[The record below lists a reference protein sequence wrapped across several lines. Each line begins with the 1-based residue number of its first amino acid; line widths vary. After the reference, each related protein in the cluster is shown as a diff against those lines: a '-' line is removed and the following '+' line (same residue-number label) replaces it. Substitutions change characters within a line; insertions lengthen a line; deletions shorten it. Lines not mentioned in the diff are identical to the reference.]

1 MRRSTKPTGS
11 FKKPFSRVRRYVTPL
26 NLYLSAAVLVQIGYW
41 YLGSPGPTLLNNAP
55 RTLLSAVINIAWAL
69 LFLLVVPAA
78 LLLWRGDL
86 GRTSFAFGNWRIG
99 LPLTAGLGVVLAGVI
114 YLGSGDVALQQTYPW
129 AGTWPGM
136 SVWHFAAWAGLY
148 ALYYVAFEFFYR
160 GFVIVVLEP
169 HWGLIA
175 AVWTQV
181 LLSTLI
187 HVGKPL
193 TETLAAF
200 PAGFLF
206 AFVALR
212 TRSLLWPVLL
222 HLVIGLVTDA
232 SVLGRQGLLW

>member
-1 MRRSTKPTGS
+1 M
-11 FKKPFSRVRRYVTPL
+11 RRYVTPL

-41 YLGSPGPTLLNNAP
+41 YLGSPGPTLLGDAP
-55 RTLLSAVINIAWAL
+55 RALQTALVNIGWAL
-69 LFLLVVPAA
+69 LFLLVIPAA

-86 GRTSFAFGNWRIG
+86 ERVPLSFGEWRIG
-99 LPLTAGLGVVLAGVI
+99 LPLTTGLGVILAGVI
-114 YLGSGDVALQQTYPW
+114 YLGSSDAGLQQTYPW
-129 AGTWPGM
+129 AGPWPGV
-136 SVWHFAAWAGLY
+136 SVWHFTAWAGLY

-160 GFVIVVLEP
+160 GFLVAVLRA
-169 HWGLIA
+169 HWGLAA

-206 AFVALR
+206 AFLALR
-212 TRSLLWPVLL
+212 TRSLAWPILL
-222 HLVIGLVTDA
+222 HLIIGLVTDA